1 MQKRC
6 AVRKIK
12 RLPVTFIN
20 NSLEQNGFSSDV
32 SFNGIFIRTRRALNP
47 GNAIKIIVEL
57 DCGSRVQMSG
67 VVCRSIRTG
76 TMDIKNG
83 MGVHLTEVHPKY
95 TMFVSSLLCER
106 HLAAA

>member
-12 RLPVTFIN
+12 RLPVTFTN

-47 GNAIKIIVEL
+47 GNAIQIIVEL
-57 DCGSRVQMSG
+57 DCGSRVPMSG

-83 MGVHLTEVHPKY
+83 MGVRLTEVHPKY
-95 TMFVSSLLCER
+95 TMFVSSLVGEKQMT
-106 HLAAA
+106 A